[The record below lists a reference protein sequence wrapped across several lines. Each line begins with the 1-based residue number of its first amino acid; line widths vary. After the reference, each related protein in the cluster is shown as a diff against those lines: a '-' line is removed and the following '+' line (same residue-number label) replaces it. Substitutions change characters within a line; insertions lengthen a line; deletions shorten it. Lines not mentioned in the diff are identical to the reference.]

1 MSKARARQPLSLK
14 ARAVALLAQRE
25 HSALEMRRKL
35 TRILQEQTRNR
46 SRAPSPDLV
55 NGSSEELLKASS
67 DVASGASFEASFEES
82 FEESLEASFEA
93 PLEAW
98 AAAVTEPGSE
108 ALGEALGEVDDV
120 IAWLQSS
127 GYLDES
133 RFVESRLHVRSQRW
147 GQRRIEQELAQHGL
161 SLDAGQRAALASTE
175 LERACE
181 QLARKFGAVSPEDS
195 GGPAVDASIEARQ
208 MRFLLGRGFGADVA
222 RRAIRARRAGEA
234 GDTREAV

>member
-67 DVASGASFEASFEES
+67 DVASEGASGASFEA
-82 FEESLEASFEA
+82 SLEASFEA